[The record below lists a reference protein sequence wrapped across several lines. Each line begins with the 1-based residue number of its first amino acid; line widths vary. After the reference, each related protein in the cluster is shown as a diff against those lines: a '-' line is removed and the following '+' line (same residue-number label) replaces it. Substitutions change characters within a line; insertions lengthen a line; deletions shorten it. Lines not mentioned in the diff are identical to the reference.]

1 MFAVFGEE
9 GAIERK
15 SGWET
20 LFDVEDPRTK
30 VPQCKGKF
38 LDVNQA
44 LEVAR
49 YDIQYCDWRARQDVL
64 AIMLLHEKVPQNL
77 ILLHFFSFALL
88 TLFFSK
94 AFHSPSPHSL
104 SAHLPP
110 NIFRLMR
117 LCNW

>member
-64 AIMLLHEKVPQNL
+64 TIMLLHEKVPP
-77 ILLHFFSFALL
+77 ISFYYFIF
-88 TLFFSK
+88 LFMQ
-94 AFHSPSPHSL
+94 L
-104 SAHLPP
+104 VYLP
-110 NIFRLMR
+110 
-117 LCNW
+117 